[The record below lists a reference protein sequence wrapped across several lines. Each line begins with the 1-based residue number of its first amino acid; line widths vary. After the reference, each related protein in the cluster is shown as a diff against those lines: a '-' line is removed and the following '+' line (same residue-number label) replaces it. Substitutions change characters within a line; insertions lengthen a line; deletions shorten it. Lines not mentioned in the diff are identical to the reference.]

1 MREFTMEEIE
11 KGKMFEEA
19 KTRYEA
25 CNSNR
30 WKNQWWEVICNI
42 WKTTTKY
49 VKMYFLDMV
58 NKVVRRVGELINTVD
73 IQYTYWIR
81 LYDANHKTVWDKIG
95 TSKDPIHR
103 WESILKERYCALNN
117 IIGYEVKGL
126 WEIKDQWP
134 QGLESYLRSM
144 LIKSYGKYYV
154 PNDRFAYEFDDSD
167 ILPLAEF
174 YLA

>member
-1 MREFTMEEIE
+1 MI
-11 KGKMFEEA
+11 
-19 KTRYEA
+19 
-25 CNSNR
+25 
-30 WKNQWWEVICNI
+30 
-42 WKTTTKY
+42 
-49 VKMYFLDMV
+49 
-58 NKVVRRVGELINTVD
+58 NKVVRRVGELVNTD

-103 WESILKERYCALNN
+103 WESILKERYCAINN
-117 IIGYEVKGL
+117 VVGYTVKGL